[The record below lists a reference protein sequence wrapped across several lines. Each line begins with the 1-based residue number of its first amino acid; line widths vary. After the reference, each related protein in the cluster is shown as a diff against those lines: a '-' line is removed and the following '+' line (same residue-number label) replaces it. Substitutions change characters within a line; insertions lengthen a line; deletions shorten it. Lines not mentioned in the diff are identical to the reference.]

1 MEGYLL
7 GWNGKDGCPG
17 SRGEVQ
23 IKMKLLVIPKTL
35 SVAENML
42 RVVKNCNVSMAE
54 FDKQFELIKRL
65 TPEQTLCS
73 LPSQSHFEIKK
84 QNADLSKLG

>member
-1 MEGYLL
+1 MGR
-7 GWNGKDGCPG
+7 WVSG
-17 SRGEVQ
+17 SEGEVQ

-54 FDKQFELIKRL
+54 FDKQFRINQK
-65 TPEQTLCS
+65 TDS
-73 LPSQSHFEIKK
+73 LSRHSVPCYQSHSEIRNRMLIF
-84 QNADLSKLG
+84 QSWDNSS

>member
-1 MEGYLL
+1 MGR
-7 GWNGKDGCPG
+7 WVSG
-17 SRGEVQ
+17 SGGEVQ

-42 RVVKNCNVSMAE
+42 RVVKNCNVSRAE
-54 FDKQFELIKRL
+54 FDKQFWINQK
-65 TPEQTLCS
+65 TDS
-73 LPSQSHFEIKK
+73 LSRHSVPCNQSHFEIKK